1 MKLEGAY
8 VDGDY
13 VVNAQVIC
21 DCGRHID
28 AGGGGKDEGALDS
41 SAGVVTCPFCG
52 RKGRIKQKLVIED
65 YE

>member
-8 VDGDY
+8 VDGDF
-13 VVNAQVIC
+13 VVNCQVIC

-28 AGGGGKDEGALDS
+28 AGYGKDEGALDNS
-41 SAGVVTCPFCG
+41 EGIVTCPVCG

-65 YE
+65 I